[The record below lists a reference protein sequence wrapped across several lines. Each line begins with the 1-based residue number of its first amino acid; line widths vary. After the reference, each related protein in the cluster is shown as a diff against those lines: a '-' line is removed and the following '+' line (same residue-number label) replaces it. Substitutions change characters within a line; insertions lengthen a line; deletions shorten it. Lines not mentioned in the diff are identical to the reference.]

1 MNCNDV
7 NAILDNQKAA
17 LDPAQR
23 QEALA
28 HVAVCADCASA
39 WHVQGSLAQL
49 PDLALPADLATRCRA
64 AVAAAP
70 RSAVNAHGGRRFRW
84 VATLTAAAAAAAA
97 VLAILLWP
105 AATTLPDG
113 AGQIATT
120 IAVPPVQ
127 ATASTEPAP
136 GMLPAVLEETST
148 GPRFTVRLVPYE
160 APTEARFDAEGMTEA
175 QRSFVRAMHQAQ
187 TSDVGRVQVLQS
199 LYTALVDELST
210 IPGLAL
216 LETDPTELT
225 PSSRHFRLT
234 IQFLTV
240 LGANGQ
246 MAPIDNRYVSVA
258 LGIEKLQPDGKFV
271 RSSAPNSASIDRQA
285 SCSGAVPAADVPCR
299 DVRGTAATLVQLL
312 RNHVFPPDPTVTHP
326 LQARFQDSSLEAG
339 ERLKALEE
347 LFSLQSRTG
356 VSGLLRDA
364 GLVRAAIDL
373 ARAADPVVRA
383 QLWRSLRGVGD
394 GALIE
399 PMIASLLQD
408 PEDVRLAAI
417 ETLAAD
423 FPADPRV
430 LSALERVAQADPRPL
445 VRAVAQRGLS
455 GEETWRQYVTAS
467 LKDHSQP
474 APQRVEALVYYLYPP
489 GPTRATSSSVADY
502 FQIMTELLDDDAV
515 RALAQAIPDSDGLGR
530 GANNLLGNF
539 SSRFKDHP
547 AVPEMLLRVLAN
559 DPKPLMRAVAA
570 QNLARF
576 HASDPHVREA
586 LDKALASDPEP
597 RVRDAIRSV
606 LGTGTP

>member
-7 NAILDNQKAA
+7 NGILDNQKAA

-28 HVAVCADCASA
+28 HVAGCADCASA
-39 WHVQGSLAQL
+39 WHIQGSLAQL
-49 PDLALPADLATRCRA
+49 PDLALPAGLATRCRA
-64 AVAAAP
+64 AVGAAP
-70 RSAVNAHGGRRFRW
+70 RSAVSSHGGRRYW
-84 VATLTAAAAAAAA
+84 QVATLTAVAAAAA

-105 AATTLPDG
+105 AAATLPDSG
-113 AGQIATT
+113 GQFAATDT
-120 IAVPPVQ
+120 VPPAE
-127 ATASTEPAP
+127 ATASAETAP
-136 GMLPAVLEETST
+136 GLLPAVLEETST
-148 GPRFTVRLVPYE
+148 EPRFTVRLVPYE
-160 APTEARFDAEGMTEA
+160 PPTEAKFDADGLTEA
-175 QRSFVRAMHQAQ
+175 ERSWVRSIQQAQ

-199 LYTALVDELST
+199 LYTALVDELGT
-210 IPGLAL
+210 IPGLKL
-216 LETDPTELT
+216 LETDPTDLT
-225 PSSRHFRLT
+225 TSLRHFRLT
-234 IQFLTV
+234 IQFVTM

-258 LGIEKLQPDGKFV
+258 LGIEKLQPDGTFV
-271 RSSAPNSASIDRQA
+271 RNPLPSNTSIDRQA
-285 SCSGAVPAADVPCR
+285 SCSGAAPASDTPCR
-299 DVRGTAATLVQLL
+299 DVRGAAATLVQQL
-312 RNHVFPPDPTVTHP
+312 RNQVFPPDPTVTRA
-326 LQARFQDSSLEAG
+326 LRTRFQDSSLETAV
-339 ERLKALEE
+339 RLKALEE
-347 LFSLQSRTG
+347 LFTLQTRTG

-373 ARAADPVVRA
+373 ARTADPVLRA

-399 PMIASLLQD
+399 PMISSLLQD

-430 LSALERVAQADPRPL
+430 LSALERVAQGDPRPL
-445 VRAVAQRGLS
+445 VRAVAERGLS

-467 LKDHSQP
+467 LKDESQP

-489 GPTRATSSSVADY
+489 GPTRATSSTVTDY

-547 AVPEMLLRVLAN
+547 AVPEMLLRVLAD

-576 HASDPHVREA
+576 NASDPRVREA

-606 LGTGTP
+606 LGTNTP